1 MLLPLVLQSWFLLS
15 VLSDIWCCFFW
26 YVHIFYSRKKLNA
39 VNVSLYVSVK
49 LFWELCHLQFHM
61 SSQGAAGAAVQ
72 YLGYTP
78 GLSIVGLFAIWTLW
92 MYANFWITSTLFI
105 IGGMSWFLGWLMLN
119 LEDTMILFLH
129 SFIFI
134 EFFQNMAF

>member
-1 MLLPLVLQSWFLLS
+1 
-15 VLSDIWCCFFW
+15 
-26 YVHIFYSRKKLNA
+26 
-39 VNVSLYVSVK
+39 
-49 LFWELCHLQFHM
+49 M

-78 GLSIVGLFAIWTLW
+78 GLSIVGLFAILTFW

-105 IGGMSWFLGWLMLN
+105 IGGMSWLLGWLMLN
-119 LEDTMILFLH
+119 LDIKDTMILFLH

-134 EFFQNMAF
+134 EFFQNMFF